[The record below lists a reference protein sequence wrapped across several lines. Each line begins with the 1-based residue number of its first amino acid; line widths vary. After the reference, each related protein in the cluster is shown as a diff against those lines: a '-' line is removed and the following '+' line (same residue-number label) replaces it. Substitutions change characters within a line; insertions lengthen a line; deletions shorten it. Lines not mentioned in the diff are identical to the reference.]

1 MSIERVGIRISGP
14 LAGFAE
20 GYGTELTLLGYA
32 PASVR
37 LQLKVLADLSDWLSS
52 HGTAPADLRRSDLDR
67 FLRHRRA
74 AGSTRYASIRAVRP
88 VLDYLQRFEVV
99 PRHDAV
105 LDPVDVM
112 LHQFWRYLTVER
124 ALAAVTAR
132 AYLDMVRP
140 FVQGRFSADCRALN
154 LERLTAADIISF
166 VVSRCPRQSRGAAK
180 LTVTALRSFL
190 RFLHLDGVIEESLVS
205 AVPSVAGRRL
215 VGLPKGLA
223 PDQVRRLLASC
234 DDTARRGCR
243 NIAILT
249 LLVRLGMRSGEVAKL
264 RLDDVDWRAG
274 EIIVRGKANSTERI
288 PLAPGRRPRRGP
300 VSPAWPPGQRP
311 GADSICQNQSSS
323 SPPHFLRREQRGGRC
338 RQAGRPRANLCAPA
352 EAHGRHADVAGWG
365 VVVGDRP
372 TPASPPCFDDG
383 DLRQGRPRHLAND
396 RPPLARRRSMNVL
409 RQALTDYLAVRR
421 VLGYRLARAEKL
433 LAQFLAFVEDR
444 GEEHLTIETALA
456 WATAPSGADPNW
468 MSRRLSDVRRFAIH
482 LRGIDPGYSGAAD
495 EYPARSITPSN
506 AVPVL
511 DGRDRHLDG
520 GDHDLARIAQKGEL
534 SDIDRLAGGDRHAGG
549 GGDRR
554 QS

>member
-112 LHQFWRYLTVER
+112 LHRFWRYLTVER

-190 RFLHLDGVIEESLVS
+190 RFLHLDGVIEEFLGLCCAIGCRPAIGRAMSTLVWTRGRAFPLS
-205 AVPSVAGRRL
+205 RLDLGFVVLVAGR
-215 VGLPKGLA
+215 A
-223 PDQVRRLLASC
+223 TWC
-234 DDTARRGCR
+234 
-243 NIAILT
+243 
-249 LLVRLGMRSGEVAKL
+249 
-264 RLDDVDWRAG
+264 LDYDF
-274 EIIVRGKANSTERI
+274 E
-288 PLAPGRRPRRGP
+288 
-300 VSPAWPPGQRP
+300 
-311 GADSICQNQSSS
+311 
-323 SPPHFLRREQRGGRC
+323 
-338 RQAGRPRANLCAPA
+338 
-352 EAHGRHADVAGWG
+352 
-365 VVVGDRP
+365 
-372 TPASPPCFDDG
+372 
-383 DLRQGRPRHLAND
+383 
-396 RPPLARRRSMNVL
+396 
-409 RQALTDYLAVRR
+409 
-421 VLGYRLARAEKL
+421 
-433 LAQFLAFVEDR
+433 
-444 GEEHLTIETALA
+444 
-456 WATAPSGADPNW
+456 
-468 MSRRLSDVRRFAIH
+468 
-482 LRGIDPGYSGAAD
+482 
-495 EYPARSITPSN
+495 
-506 AVPVL
+506 
-511 DGRDRHLDG
+511 
-520 GDHDLARIAQKGEL
+520 
-534 SDIDRLAGGDRHAGG
+534 
-549 GGDRR
+549 
-554 QS
+554 

>member
-112 LHQFWRYLTVER
+112 LHRFWRYLTVER

-288 PLAPGRRPRRGP
+288 PLPPDVGRAVALYLQRGRP
-300 VSPAWPPGQRP
+300 VSA
-311 GADSICQNQSSS
+311 
-323 SPPHFLRREQRGGRC
+323 
-338 RQAGRPRANLCAPA
+338 
-352 EAHGRHADVAGWG
+352 
-365 VVVGDRP
+365 
-372 TPASPPCFDDG
+372 
-383 DLRQGRPRHLAND
+383 QGRTVFVRIKAPHRHLTSCGVSSVVAD
-396 RPPLARRRSMNVL
+396 AAKRAGLGRIYAHRLRHTAAMQMLRAGASLSEIGQLLRHRR
-409 RQALTDYLAVRR
+409 ALT
-421 VLGYRLARAEKL
+421 
-433 LAQFLAFVEDR
+433 
-444 GEEHLTIETALA
+444 TAIYA
-456 WATAPSGADPNW
+456 K
-468 MSRRLSDVRRFAIH
+468 V
-482 LRGIDPGYSGAAD
+482 
-495 EYPARSITPSN
+495 
-506 AVPVL
+506 
-511 DGRDRHLDG
+511 
-520 GDHDLARIAQKGEL
+520 DHDTLRTIARPWP
-534 SDIDRLAGGDRHAGG
+534 GDAA
-549 GGDRR
+549 
-554 QS
+554 

>member
-112 LHQFWRYLTVER
+112 LHRFWRYLTVER

-154 LERLTAADIISF
+154 LERLTAADINSF

-288 PLAPGRRPRRGP
+288 PLPPDVGRAVALYLQRGRP
-300 VSPAWPPGQRP
+300 VSA
-311 GADSICQNQSSS
+311 
-323 SPPHFLRREQRGGRC
+323 
-338 RQAGRPRANLCAPA
+338 
-352 EAHGRHADVAGWG
+352 
-365 VVVGDRP
+365 
-372 TPASPPCFDDG
+372 
-383 DLRQGRPRHLAND
+383 QGRTVFVRIKAPHRHLTSCGVSSVVAD
-396 RPPLARRRSMNVL
+396 AAKRAGLGRIYAHRLRHTAAMQMLRAGASLSEIGQLLRHRR
-409 RQALTDYLAVRR
+409 ALT
-421 VLGYRLARAEKL
+421 
-433 LAQFLAFVEDR
+433 
-444 GEEHLTIETALA
+444 TAIYA
-456 WATAPSGADPNW
+456 K
-468 MSRRLSDVRRFAIH
+468 V
-482 LRGIDPGYSGAAD
+482 
-495 EYPARSITPSN
+495 
-506 AVPVL
+506 
-511 DGRDRHLDG
+511 
-520 GDHDLARIAQKGEL
+520 DHDTLRTIARPWP
-534 SDIDRLAGGDRHAGG
+534 GDAA
-549 GGDRR
+549 
-554 QS
+554 